1 MKEILKIEKLYKNY
15 QTKKDEIN
23 VLNNINLLVNKGDFI
38 GIIGPSGS
46 GKSTLLSIIANLE
59 KESSGII
66 KKNKDLKIGY
76 MLQDDSL
83 MPFLNILDNC
93 LLGLKIKKIDTKENI
108 ENVKKMLEKYGLK
121 DFMYNYPKD
130 LSGGM
135 RQRVALIRTLAF
147 KPDLILL
154 DEPFSRL
161 DYQTRL
167 SVSNDIFNILKN
179 EKKTLIM
186 VTHDIGEAISMCSK
200 VILLSNRPSKIKNIY
215 NIKFNKTNNFIE
227 NRKDKDFMEYYTKIW
242 GDLCYDE

>member
-108 ENVKKMLEKYGLK
+108 ENVKKC
-121 DFMYNYPKD
+121 
-130 LSGGM
+130 
-135 RQRVALIRTLAF
+135 
-147 KPDLILL
+147 
-154 DEPFSRL
+154 
-161 DYQTRL
+161 
-167 SVSNDIFNILKN
+167 LKN
-179 EKKTLIM
+179 M
-186 VTHDIGEAISMCSK
+186 V
-200 VILLSNRPSKIKNIY
+200 
-215 NIKFNKTNNFIE
+215 
-227 NRKDKDFMEYYTKIW
+227 
-242 GDLCYDE
+242 